1 MATPNYFAETL
12 GRQHPLYVVKVS
24 TILDE
29 SFTEIRK
36 HEVLK
41 KEGLLVEYAD
51 DDPHPVLFC
60 SHTWLRRSAPD
71 NSQHVKLTLLKSVL
85 RRAVEGS
92 LGNLSPHWLT
102 ALAYKEEAAGLHL
115 QADDLRKL
123 KDGYVFFDYMSIPQ
137 EDREAQG
144 RAIASLVS
152 YVSSSAYFMCLAG
165 PWTHEDFGD
174 ARDDLAW
181 SGRGWCRMELAANAL
196 SPVAKPM
203 ILACSPSRVVTLPPG
218 GAIGREFLV
227 AARVGHGD
235 FSVDADKLE
244 LGPLL
249 RNLIAARKKLAL
261 AQDDILTF
269 RVLHAATTWLLDGCG
284 LEREEDEAYDD
295 WMATMRFESATDNVE
310 GSGQTP
316 LHFAVMSGRADLV
329 STLLDKGAPIDC
341 GYVQEAP
348 HYTMIKGNTPLAVA
362 GQYARDSTIID
373 LLLRRGADP
382 RQHIDEF
389 GLTALHF
396 TCVAGNVRGIRAL
409 SAHDETL
416 FEVRNGHGELPFTL
430 GACFTGQRRMLE
442 TLRDEFPKQ
451 FDAMITTHDVGGCCG
466 RSLCSAA
473 LGNGSAP
480 LEFLKMILDSG
491 EPVDLYDPVATR
503 IMGPIIESMAVDD
516 IATAPEYLVFFTHC
530 TRTPALHVASY
541 FGVLQAVDLFIERGA
556 DVSSQANPQ
565 GMTPLHLSVIGGHE
579 DVVARLL
586 AAGADVSVEDKRGRT
601 ALSYAEQLHSA
612 ATPRTREMELLSRAS

>member
-1 MATPNYFAETL
+1 MATLNYFAETL

-102 ALAYKEEAAGLHL
+102 ALAYKEESAALHL

-165 PWTHEDFGD
+165 PWTHEDFGA

-235 FSVDADKLE
+235 FTVDADKLE

-269 RVLHAATTWLLDGCG
+269 RVLHAATAWLLDGCG
-284 LEREEDEAYDD
+284 LADVADESYDD
-295 WMATMRFESATDNVE
+295 WMKTMRFESATDNVE
-310 GSGQTP
+310 GSGHTP
-316 LHFAVMSGRADLV
+316 LHFAVASGRADLV
-329 STLLDKGAPIDC
+329 EALLDKGAPIDLP
-341 GYVQEAP
+341 YSQRAP
-348 HYTMIKGNTPLAVA
+348 HFAMMKGHTPLAVA

-389 GLTALHF
+389 GMTALHI
-396 TCVAGNVRGIRAL
+396 TCVAGNVTGIRAL
-409 SAHDETL
+409 CAHDSTL
-416 FEVRNGHGELPFTL
+416 ADVRNGHGELPFTL
-430 GACFTGQRRMLE
+430 AACFTGQPRMLE

-466 RSLCSAA
+466 RSLCSSA

-480 LEFLKMILDSG
+480 LDLLTMILDAG
-491 EPVDLYDPVATR
+491 EAVDCHAPKAAGV
-503 IMGPIIESMAVDD
+503 MGPTIESWAVDD
-516 IATAPEYLVFFTHC
+516 IATAPEFMIFFTHC
-530 TRTPALHVASY
+530 TRTPALHVAAY

-556 DVSSQANPQ
+556 DVSSTANPQ
-565 GMTPLHLSVIGGHE
+565 GMTPLHLAVIGGHL
-579 DVVARLL
+579 DVVSRLL
-586 AAGADVSVEDKRGRT
+586 AAGADVSLEDKRGRT
-601 ALSYAEQLHSA
+601 ALSYAEKLHSA
-612 ATPRTREMELLSRAS
+612 ATPRTREIALLSQ